1 VVKGLCRQC
10 CGLGRCCGAVPSLA
24 QKLLHA
30 TGTAKK
36 ERKKERKKQ
45 QALRY
50 KHDEAA
56 EDGVRLAF
64 FHVPQR
70 SHNQCV
76 PDGTIRNILVLVKL
90 KGNQLDKI
98 L

>member
-1 VVKGLCRQC
+1 MLW
-10 CGLGRCCGAVPSLA
+10 LGSLLWCSSISGPETSA
-24 QKLLHA
+24 CHRHS
-30 TGTAKK
+30 K

-56 EDGVRLAF
+56 EDGVRSAF
-64 FHVPQR
+64 FYVPQR